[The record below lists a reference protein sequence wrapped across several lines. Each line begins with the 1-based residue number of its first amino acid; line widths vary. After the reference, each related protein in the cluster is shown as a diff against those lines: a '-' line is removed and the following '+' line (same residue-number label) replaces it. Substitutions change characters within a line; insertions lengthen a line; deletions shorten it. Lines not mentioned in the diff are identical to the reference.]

1 MTAAVILDVDGT
13 LIDSNDAH
21 AQAWMDAFNEAAI
34 SASYDRVR
42 QSIGMGGDK
51 LLPHV
56 AGISEETREG
66 ERISK
71 RRGEIF
77 KSDYLPHIVAF
88 PRVRD
93 LLQRFVDDGFTLV
106 VASSA
111 QDDELGPLLEIAGVA
126 DLIATRA
133 SSNDAAH
140 SKPDPDIVQAAVRRS
155 GAAPAYA
162 LMLGDTPYDV
172 EAALRAGIGIV
183 AVESGGWGREALHGA
198 IEVHPG
204 AAEILANYEQSAFAR
219 LLAPPRH
226 ER

>member
-21 AQAWMDAFNEAAI
+21 AQAWMDAFAEAGV
-34 SASYDRVR
+34 SVSYDRVR
-42 QSIGMGGDK
+42 QAIGMGGDK

-56 AGISEETREG
+56 AGISKETRDG
-66 ERISK
+66 ERLSK
-71 RRGEIF
+71 RRGQIF
-77 KSDYLPHIVAF
+77 KADYLPQIVAF

-140 SKPDPDIVQAAVRRS
+140 SKPDPDIVEAAVRRS
-155 GAAPAYA
+155 GATPGKA

-172 EAALRAGIGIV
+172 EAALRAGVDIV
-183 AVESGGWGREALHGA
+183 GVESGGWGREALHGA

-204 AAEILANYEQSAFAR
+204 VAEILANYEQSTFAR
-219 LLAPPRH
+219 LLEPAK
-226 ER
+226 

>member
-13 LIDSNDAH
+13 LVDSNDAH
-21 AQAWMDAFNEAAI
+21 AQAWMDAFNEAAVPV
-34 SASYDRVR
+34 SYDRVR

-66 ERISK
+66 KRLSQ

-77 KSDYLPHIVAF
+77 KSDYLPHIAAF

-93 LLQRFVDDGFTLV
+93 LLQRFADEGFTLV

-111 QDDELGPLLEIAGVA
+111 QPDELSPLLEIAGVS
-126 DLIATRA
+126 DLIAAR
-133 SSNDAAH
+133 SSSDDAAN
-140 SKPDPDIVQAAVRRS
+140 SKPDPDIVQAALRLS
-155 GAAPAYA
+155 GAAPGRA

-183 AVESGGWGREALHGA
+183 AVESGGWGRDALQGA
-198 IEVHPG
+198 VEVHPG
-204 AAEILANYEQSAFAR
+204 AAEILSNYEQSAFAR
-219 LLAPPRH
+219 LASQRD
-226 ER
+226 